1 MKFASILTFL
11 PMLTLTHDGR
21 NRIAISHLTD
31 FFLVSQMTNG
41 NSQLKSCGRSNTIPE
56 YIFFFYIKLA
66 STGNKCVGYMRQT
79 SNQKIK
85 NEKKN

>member
-21 NRIAISHLTD
+21 NRIAFSHLTD

-41 NSQLKSCGRSNTIPE
+41 NPQLKSCGRSNTIPE
-56 YIFFFYIKLA
+56 YIYIFYK
-66 STGNKCVGYMRQT
+66 TGSDWEQMCRIYATNFK
-79 SNQKIK
+79 SKD
-85 NEKKN
+85 KK

>member
-1 MKFASILTFL
+1 
-11 PMLTLTHDGR
+11 MLTLTHDGR

-56 YIFFFYIKLA
+56 YIFFFHK
-66 STGNKCVGYMRQT
+66 TGSDWEQMCRIYATNFK
-79 SNQKIK
+79 SKD
-85 NEKKN
+85 KK

>member
-1 MKFASILTFL
+1 
-11 PMLTLTHDGR
+11 MLTLTHDGR

-56 YIFFFYIKLA
+56 YIFFYK
-66 STGNKCVGYMRQT
+66 TGSDWEQMCRIYAKT